1 MQIIITGRGVDLTD
15 AIESYVTKKINGL
28 EKFFD
33 SIIRADVAL
42 GKLSN
47 HHKKGDVFF
56 AECKLEVPGE
66 SLFAKKEASSAY
78 EAVDVLR
85 DHLEA
90 ELKKRKTKLAV
101 HRKER
106 QRSGRDN
113 KEYNAANE

>member
-1 MQIIITGRGVDLTD
+1 MQVIIAGRGVDLTD
-15 AIESYVTKKINGL
+15 VIESYVTKKINGL
-28 EKFFD
+28 DKFFGG
-33 SIIRADVAL
+33 IIRADVAL

-47 HHKKGDVFF
+47 HRTKGDIFF

-66 SLFAKKEASSAY
+66 SLFAKKEAASAY
-78 EAVDVLR
+78 EAIDVLR

-90 ELKKRKTKLAV
+90 ELKKRKTKLEV

-106 QRSGRDN
+106 QRSGHDN